1 MKLST
6 VERIRLELQAMEQE
20 ERGRGGTMVQLGDAS
35 IASPFTSR
43 TTSISSTVHIV
54 LQGRCTLVTTIQM
67 FKILALNCLIS
78 AYSLTV
84 LYLYGVKQGDTQA
97 TIAGLLIAVLFMMLS
112 YATPL
117 EDLSEHRPISRI
129 FCPAVGISLLGQFA
143 VHITALIG
151 CLQITKPFVQI
162 DAEEMS
168 PEGEFKP
175 NVINTAV
182 FLVGLCMQVNVFSTN
197 YRGYPF
203 MQSLWENKSMHRLLA
218 FTWGLS
224 VLLALDIIPGLGEL
238 FELVPLPNEKYRY
251 TLVAILLCD
260 TASVWLLEWFVR
272 RYVE

>member
-117 EDLSEHRPISRI
+117 EDLSEHRPISRY
-129 FCPAVGISLLGQFA
+129 FPLSALLIS
-143 VHITALIG
+143 
-151 CLQITKPFVQI
+151 
-162 DAEEMS
+162 
-168 PEGEFKP
+168 
-175 NVINTAV
+175 
-182 FLVGLCMQVNVFSTN
+182 
-197 YRGYPF
+197 Y
-203 MQSLWENKSMHRLLA
+203 
-218 FTWGLS
+218 
-224 VLLALDIIPGLGEL
+224 LDHHNIAII
-238 FELVPLPNEKYRY
+238 
-251 TLVAILLCD
+251 C
-260 TASVWLLEWFVR
+260 S
-272 RYVE
+272 